1 MIFKYFI
8 EVHSEKGGMPIT
20 PLKKEKNEEEEQARL
35 TVELILKTGP
45 KY

>member
-8 EVHSEKGGMPIT
+8 EVYSEKGGMPIT
-20 PLKKEKNEEEEQARL
+20 PLKKKIEEEEARL
-35 TVELILKTGP
+35 TVELILQTGP